1 MWDDQVLQYINY
13 ELKEIECNYSSLV
26 MIDWQD
32 KDHISGK
39 SHISQKLAN
48 CGDMGTE
55 QFQLKFGG
63 DLVMYDR
70 LVYKKCQAIRQNWKT
85 FPISGKS
92 GATTLY
98 YCENL

>member
-39 SHISQKLAN
+39 SHISQNLAN
-48 CGDMGTE
+48 CGDMGTKR
-55 QFQLKFGG
+55 FQLKFGG
-63 DLVMYDR
+63 DLVIYDR
-70 LVYKKCQAIRQNWKT
+70 LVLKIPKAIRQKLED
-85 FPISGKS
+85 FS
-92 GATTLY
+92 Y
-98 YCENL
+98 